1 MEQSKKTNEQD
12 LLKKVTIHSD
22 KLAEKIIKP
31 TFVDKFNSL
40 PGVKELMKNQ
50 LFLSI
55 NTFVEKNFETLVMI
69 GGYGSII
76 IGILGVLSSFGMIPI
91 IFNQFF
97 GGTYK
102 LYILFLIL
110 GLLVISFLTLLL
122 GVGLLNK
129 KKWFPAGAVMM
140 YFVSVLYYFLEIVLY
155 YVFRGGFTLNT
166 NFMGYSYSTS
176 IISSSPNVIGIIIGI
191 VLLTVYTSIIIKNS
205 SKFNG

>member
-40 PGVKELMKNQ
+40 PWVKELMKNQ

-69 GGYGSII
+69 WWYWSII
-76 IGILGVLSSFGMIPI
+76 IWILWVLSSFWMIPI

-97 GGTYK
+97 WWTYK

-122 GVGLLNK
+122 WVWLLNK
-129 KKWFPAGAVMM
+129 KKWFPAWAVMM

-155 YVFRGGFTLNT
+155 YVFRWGFTLNT
-166 NFMGYSYSTS
+166 NFMWYSYSTS
-176 IISSSPNVIGIIIGI
+176 IISSSPNVIWIIIWI

-205 SKFNG
+205 SKFNW